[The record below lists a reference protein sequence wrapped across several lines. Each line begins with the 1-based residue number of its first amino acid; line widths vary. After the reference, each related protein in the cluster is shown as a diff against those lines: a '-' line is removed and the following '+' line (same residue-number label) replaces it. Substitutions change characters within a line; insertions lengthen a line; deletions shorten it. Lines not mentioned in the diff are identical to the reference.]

1 MALVSLREEDDPV
14 IGDWITTKQGG
25 NNYTSHQIQ
34 NEILKIMATEV
45 LHNIST
51 SLQDSP
57 FICLMMDETTDV
69 SNHEQTT
76 IVLRH
81 VTDKMEVLEE
91 LIGMYQVPS
100 IDFKTL
106 AQVAKDT
113 PL

>member
-1 MALVSLREEDDPV
+1 M
-14 IGDWITTKQGG
+14 IGSQLSKVATITLPTKIKMK
-25 NNYTSHQIQ
+25 SP
-34 NEILKIMATEV
+34 KIMAMEV
-45 LHNIST
+45 MRNIST
-51 SLQDSP
+51 SLQNSP
-57 FICLMMDETTDV
+57 FIWLMMDETTDI
-69 SNHEQTT
+69 SNHEYGA
-76 IVLRH
+76 IVLHH

>member
-1 MALVSLREEDDPV
+1 MA
-14 IGDWITTKQGG
+14 
-25 NNYTSHQIQ
+25 
-34 NEILKIMATEV
+34 MEV

-51 SLQDSP
+51 SLQNSP
-57 FICLMMDETTDV
+57 FIWLMMDETTDI
-69 SNHEQTT
+69 SNHEYRA
-76 IVLRH
+76 IVLHH